1 MALFFLNKE
10 KALMPLAIQLNQ
22 QPGPENPV
30 SFQIPFAVSYFFA
43 N

>member
-1 MALFFLNKE
+1 MVAPMALFFTKKNKT
-10 KALMPLAIQLNQ
+10 LMPLAIQPEQ

-30 SFQIPFAVSYFFA
+30 SFCNNDDF

>member
-1 MALFFLNKE
+1 MALCFTNKS
-10 KALMPLAIQLNQ
+10 KTLMPLAIQLNQ

-30 SFQIPFAVSYFFA
+30 SFRNNDEF